1 MTLPFLVRRACR
13 QRRAQRKKIRTR
25 MLDAVRLIQF
35 DSAGV
40 ELVITAMLI
49 EQIVMAAALND
60 FALFKHHDRV

>member
-1 MTLPFLVRRACR
+1 
-13 QRRAQRKKIRTR
+13 